1 MPPANAVILKVFQEV
16 FRRSASSSVF
26 LKRFS
31 IIMRAILRYLAM
43 DIAVFP
49 VNFKRL
55 NKGIIKIMDEKI
67 SLDAIAAYGDAYADK
82 VSRGFF
88 SSRSRINGA
97 EILSLCDVPQI
108 NMFVIRELRVTWREE
123 TKKIRSPYFDY
134 DQPEVKEALDNL
146 MAVLSN
152 HISVAQEYF
161 VPLLKKSVR
170 QTLLLIFNPYD
181 FFSLLVTGNNNRVQ
195 LQQFKEEIR
204 YLKINSAPLARLVQ
218 KLEERNM
225 TEISGNEAFAILD
238 QILEEVG
245 FTPEDVDEHIR
256 QFSKTLP
263 LDPSAFF
270 VTKGEGEAPVE
281 RQQAQKAERRLI
293 VDEPIPLRQGAE
305 IKPVLNDRIKTEQR
319 PPVYSNFQRIEKI
332 KDHLTINQKFMFT
345 KVLFFGDFE
354 SFSRAVDEIDQLPD
368 MQAALQYLEAQS
380 SNWDRESR
388 EFHEF
393 MEMVEKRFG

>member
-1 MPPANAVILKVFQEV
+1 
-16 FRRSASSSVF
+16 
-26 LKRFS
+26 
-31 IIMRAILRYLAM
+31 
-43 DIAVFP
+43 
-49 VNFKRL
+49 
-55 NKGIIKIMDEKI
+55 MDEKI

-82 VSRGFF
+82 VSRAIF
-88 SSRSRINGA
+88 SSRSRISGA

-134 DQPEVKEALDNL
+134 DHPEVKAALDEF

-152 HISVAQEYF
+152 HISIAEEYF
-161 VPLLKKSVR
+161 VPLLRKSVR

-181 FFSLLVTGNNNRVQ
+181 FFSLLVTGNNNRVH
-195 LQQFKEEIR
+195 LDQFKEEIK
-204 YLKINSAPLARLVQ
+204 YLKINKAPLARLAQ

-225 TEISGNEAFAILD
+225 SEISGNEAFAILD
-238 QILEEVG
+238 QILEEVS
-245 FTPEDVDEHIR
+245 FAPEDVDEHIR

-263 LDPSAFF
+263 LNPSAFF
-270 VTKGEGEAPVE
+270 GAKDDGSKKRAPADK
-281 RQQAQKAERRLI
+281 QQAGDGDRRAR
-293 VDEPIPLRQGAE
+293 VDEPVPFRQGAE
-305 IKPVLNDRIKTEQR
+305 VKPVLHDRIKTEQR
-319 PPVYSNFQRIEKI
+319 PPVYSNFQRIPKI

-354 SFSRAVDEIDQLPD
+354 SFSRAVDELDQLPD
-368 MQAALQYLEAQS
+368 LDSALQYIEAQS
-380 SNWDRESR
+380 ANWDRESR